1 MISIDI
7 IDEYVEPVT
16 NLLAT
21 YTTGSMYYTS
31 SSEFINRTK
40 VEICLEDSIDSNN
53 FEFINIGVNLLKA
66 FDQDINL
73 DVSEINEKSLSEFMD
88 HAGDATIIDDLSI
101 LPKFTRQNNQNIISS
116 SKIIFIKP
124 GLGFGTGK
132 HPTTKQC
139 IKQIHNI
146 DNGYVLDIGAGS
158 GILSIVSCLYGASKC
173 VAIENDE
180 LAINNAIYNIKVN
193 NMENKIELVNI
204 NFDNYNTSKLFDTI
218 LANVDHTFLL
228 NHISNV
234 KNLLKPKGNLII
246 SGFKKNMQNNI
257 LKLYS
262 EFFDIIEI
270 THENDWSC
278 FRMLKNES

>member
-7 IDEYVEPVT
+7 TDEYVEPVT

-21 YTTGSMYYTS
+21 YTTGSIYYTS
-31 SSEFINRTK
+31 SIEFVNRTK
-40 VEICLEDSIDSNN
+40 VEICLEESVDLNN

-66 FDQDINL
+66 FDKDINL
-73 DVSEINEKSLSEFMD
+73 NVSDINEKSLSEFMN
-88 HAGDATIIDDLSI
+88 HIGEATIIDDLSI
-101 LPKFTRQNNQNIISS
+101 LPKSLKQNISS
-116 SKIIFIKP
+116 SKTIFIKP

-139 IKQIHNI
+139 VRQIHNI

-173 VAIENDE
+173 VALENDE
-180 LAINNAIYNIKVN
+180 LAINNATYNIKVN
-193 NMENKIELVNI
+193 NMEDKIELLNI
-204 NFDNYNTSKLFDTI
+204 NFENYNTSNLFDTI

-228 NHISNV
+228 NHIGNL
-234 KNLLKPKGNLII
+234 KKLLKSEGNLII

-257 LKLYS
+257 LNLYGES
-262 EFFDIIEI
+262 FNIIEI
-270 THENDWSC
+270 TEENDWVC
-278 FRMLKNES
+278 FRMLKK

>member
-7 IDEYVEPVT
+7 TDEYVEPVT

-21 YTTGSMYYTS
+21 YTNGSIYYTS
-31 SSEFINRTK
+31 LSEFIDRTK
-40 VEICLEDSIDSNN
+40 IEICLEDPIDSNN

-66 FDQDINL
+66 FDKNINL
-73 DVSEINEKSLSEFMD
+73 NVSDINEKSLSEFMN
-88 HAGDATIIDDLSI
+88 HIGEATIIDDLSI
-101 LPKFTRQNNQNIISS
+101 LPKSLKQNISS
-116 SKIIFIKP
+116 SKTIFIKP

-139 IKQIHNI
+139 VRQIHNI

-180 LAINNAIYNIKVN
+180 LAINNATYNIKVN
-193 NMENKIELVNI
+193 NMEDKIELLNI
-204 NFDNYNTSKLFDTI
+204 NFENYNTSNLFDTI

-228 NHISNV
+228 NHISNL
-234 KNLLKPKGNLII
+234 KKLLKSEGNLII

-257 LKLYS
+257 LNLYGES
-262 EFFDIIEI
+262 FNIIEI
-270 THENDWSC
+270 TEENDWVC
-278 FRMLKNES
+278 FRMLKK

>member
-7 IDEYVEPVT
+7 TDEYVEPVT

-21 YTTGSMYYTS
+21 YTNGSIYYTS
-31 SSEFINRTK
+31 LSEFIDRTK
-40 VEICLEDSIDSNN
+40 IEICLEDPIDSNN

-66 FDQDINL
+66 FDKNINL
-73 DVSEINEKSLSEFMD
+73 NVSDINEKSLSEFMN
-88 HAGDATIIDDLSI
+88 HIGEATIIDDLSI
-101 LPKFTRQNNQNIISS
+101 LPKSLKQNISS
-116 SKIIFIKP
+116 SKTIFIKP

-139 IKQIHNI
+139 VRQIHNI

-158 GILSIVSCLYGASKC
+158 GILSIASCLYGASKC

-180 LAINNAIYNIKVN
+180 LAINNATYNIKVN
-193 NMENKIELVNI
+193 NMEDKIELLNI
-204 NFDNYNTSKLFDTI
+204 NFENYNTSNLFDTI

-228 NHISNV
+228 NHISNL
-234 KNLLKPKGNLII
+234 KKLLKSEGNLII

-257 LKLYS
+257 LNLYGES
-262 EFFDIIEI
+262 FNIIEI
-270 THENDWSC
+270 TEENDWVC
-278 FRMLKNES
+278 FRMLKK

>member
-1 MISIDI
+1 MISINI
-7 IDEYVEPVT
+7 TDEYVEPVT

-21 YTTGSMYYTS
+21 YTNGSIYYTS
-31 SSEFINRTK
+31 LSEFINRTK
-40 VEICLEDSIDSNN
+40 VEICLEDPIDSNN

-66 FDQDINL
+66 FDKNINL
-73 DVSEINEKSLSEFMD
+73 NVSDINEKSLSEFMN
-88 HAGDATIIDDLSI
+88 HIGEATIIDDLSI
-101 LPKFTRQNNQNIISS
+101 LPKSLKQNISS
-116 SKIIFIKP
+116 SKTIFIKP

-139 IKQIHNI
+139 VRQIHNI

-180 LAINNAIYNIKVN
+180 LAINNATYNIKVN
-193 NMENKIELVNI
+193 NMEDKIELLNI
-204 NFDNYNTSKLFDTI
+204 NFENYNTSNLFDTI

-228 NHISNV
+228 NHISNL
-234 KNLLKPKGNLII
+234 KKLLKSEGNLII

-257 LKLYS
+257 LNLYGES
-262 EFFDIIEI
+262 FNIIEI
-270 THENDWSC
+270 TEENDWVC
-278 FRMLKNES
+278 FRMLKK

>member
-7 IDEYVEPVT
+7 TDEYVEPVT

-21 YTTGSMYYTS
+21 YTNGSIYYTS
-31 SSEFINRTK
+31 LSEFIDRTK
-40 VEICLEDSIDSNN
+40 IEICLEDPIDSNN

-66 FDQDINL
+66 FDKNINL
-73 DVSEINEKSLSEFMD
+73 NVSDINEKSLSEFMN
-88 HAGDATIIDDLSI
+88 HVGEATIIDDLSI
-101 LPKFTRQNNQNIISS
+101 LPKSLKQNISS
-116 SKIIFIKP
+116 SKTIFIKP

-139 IKQIHNI
+139 VRQIHNI

-158 GILSIVSCLYGASKC
+158 GILSIASCLYGASKC

-180 LAINNAIYNIKVN
+180 LAINNATYNIKVN
-193 NMENKIELVNI
+193 NMEDKIELLNI
-204 NFDNYNTSKLFDTI
+204 NFENYNTSNLFDTI

-228 NHISNV
+228 NHISNL
-234 KNLLKPKGNLII
+234 KKLLKSEGNLII

-257 LKLYS
+257 LNLYGES
-262 EFFDIIEI
+262 FNIIEI
-270 THENDWSC
+270 TEENDWVC
-278 FRMLKNES
+278 FRMLKK

>member
-7 IDEYVEPVT
+7 TDEYVEPVT

-21 YTTGSMYYTS
+21 YTTGSIYYTS
-31 SSEFINRTK
+31 SIKFVNRTK
-40 VEICLEDSIDSNN
+40 VEICLEESVDLNN

-66 FDQDINL
+66 FDKDINL
-73 DVSEINEKSLSEFMD
+73 NVSDINEKSLSEFMN
-88 HAGDATIIDDLSI
+88 HVGEAIIIDDLFI
-101 LPKFTRQNNQNIISS
+101 APKLTDQNKTNTIY
-116 SKIIFIKP
+116 IKP

-139 IKQIHNI
+139 VRQIHNI

-158 GILSIVSCLYGASKC
+158 GILSIVSCLHGARKC

-193 NMENKIELVNI
+193 NMEDKIELLNI
-204 NFDNYNTSKLFDTI
+204 NFENYNTSNLFDTI

-228 NHISNV
+228 NHLDNL
-234 KNLLKPKGNLII
+234 KKLLKSEGNLII

-257 LKLYS
+257 LNLYG
-262 EFFDIIEI
+262 EFFNILEI
-270 THENDWSC
+270 TEENDWVC
-278 FRMLKNES
+278 FRMLKK

>member
-7 IDEYVEPVT
+7 TDEYVEPVT

-21 YTTGSMYYTS
+21 YTTGSIYYTS
-31 SSEFINRTK
+31 SIEFVNRTK
-40 VEICLEDSIDSNN
+40 VEICLEESVDLNN

-66 FDQDINL
+66 FDKDINL
-73 DVSEINEKSLSEFMD
+73 NVSDINEKSLSEFMN
-88 HAGDATIIDDLSI
+88 HVGEAIIIDDLFI
-101 LPKFTRQNNQNIISS
+101 APKLTDQNKTNTIY
-116 SKIIFIKP
+116 IKP

-139 IKQIHNI
+139 VRQIHNI

-158 GILSIVSCLYGASKC
+158 GILSIASCLYGASKC

-180 LAINNAIYNIKVN
+180 LAINNATYNIKVN
-193 NMENKIELVNI
+193 NMEDKIELLNI
-204 NFDNYNTSKLFDTI
+204 NFENYNTSNLFDTI

-228 NHISNV
+228 NHLDNL
-234 KNLLKPKGNLII
+234 KKLLKSEGNLII

-257 LKLYS
+257 LNLYG
-262 EFFDIIEI
+262 EFFNILEI
-270 THENDWSC
+270 TEENDWVC
-278 FRMLKNES
+278 FRMLKK

>member
-7 IDEYVEPVT
+7 TDEYVEPVT

-21 YTTGSMYYTS
+21 YTTGSIYYTS
-31 SSEFINRTK
+31 SIKFVNRTK
-40 VEICLEDSIDSNN
+40 VEICLEESVDLNN
-53 FEFINIGVNLLKA
+53 FEYIDIGVNLLKA
-66 FDQDINL
+66 FDKDINL
-73 DVSEINEKSLSEFMD
+73 NVSDINEKSLSEFMN
-88 HAGDATIIDDLSI
+88 HVGEAIIIDDLFI
-101 LPKFTRQNNQNIISS
+101 APKLTDQNKTNTIY
-116 SKIIFIKP
+116 IKP

-139 IKQIHNI
+139 VRQIHNI

-158 GILSIVSCLYGASKC
+158 GILSIVSCLHGARKC

-193 NMENKIELVNI
+193 NMEDKIELLNI
-204 NFDNYNTSKLFDTI
+204 NFENYNTSNLFDTI

-228 NHISNV
+228 NHLDNL
-234 KNLLKPKGNLII
+234 KKLLKSEGNLII

-257 LKLYS
+257 LNLYG
-262 EFFDIIEI
+262 EFFNILEI
-270 THENDWSC
+270 TEENDWVC
-278 FRMLKNES
+278 FRMLKK

>member
-7 IDEYVEPVT
+7 TDEYVEPVT

-21 YTTGSMYYTS
+21 YTNGSIYYTS
-31 SSEFINRTK
+31 LSEFIDRTK
-40 VEICLEDSIDSNN
+40 IEICLEDPIDSNN

-66 FDQDINL
+66 FDKNINL
-73 DVSEINEKSLSEFMD
+73 NVSDINEKSLSEFMN
-88 HAGDATIIDDLSI
+88 HVGEAIIIDDLFI
-101 LPKFTRQNNQNIISS
+101 APKLTDQNKTNTIY
-116 SKIIFIKP
+116 IKP

-139 IKQIHNI
+139 VRQIHNI

-158 GILSIVSCLYGASKC
+158 GILSIVSCLHGARKC

-193 NMENKIELVNI
+193 NMEDKIELLNI
-204 NFDNYNTSKLFDTI
+204 NFENYNTSNLFDTI

-228 NHISNV
+228 NHLDNL
-234 KNLLKPKGNLII
+234 KKLLKSEGNLII

-257 LKLYS
+257 LNLYG
-262 EFFDIIEI
+262 EFFNILEI
-270 THENDWSC
+270 TEENDWVC
-278 FRMLKNES
+278 FRMLKK

>member
-7 IDEYVEPVT
+7 TDEYVEPVT

-21 YTTGSMYYTS
+21 YTTGSIYYTS
-31 SSEFINRTK
+31 SIEFVNRTK
-40 VEICLEDSIDSNN
+40 VEICLEESVDLNN

-66 FDQDINL
+66 FDKDINL
-73 DVSEINEKSLSEFMD
+73 NVSDINEKSLSEFMN
-88 HAGDATIIDDLSI
+88 HVGEAIIIDDLFI
-101 LPKFTRQNNQNIISS
+101 APKLTDQNKTNTIY
-116 SKIIFIKP
+116 IKP

-139 IKQIHNI
+139 VRQIHNI

-180 LAINNAIYNIKVN
+180 LAINNATYNIKVN
-193 NMENKIELVNI
+193 NMEDKIELLNI
-204 NFDNYNTSKLFDTI
+204 NFENYNTSNLFDTI

-228 NHISNV
+228 NHIGNL
-234 KNLLKPKGNLII
+234 KKLLKFEGNLII

-257 LKLYS
+257 LNLYGES
-262 EFFDIIEI
+262 FNIIEI
-270 THENDWSC
+270 TEENDWVC
-278 FRMLKNES
+278 FRMLKK

>member
-7 IDEYVEPVT
+7 TDEYVEPVT

-21 YTTGSMYYTS
+21 YTTGSIYYTS
-31 SSEFINRTK
+31 SIEFVNRTK
-40 VEICLEDSIDSNN
+40 VEICLEESVDLNN

-66 FDQDINL
+66 FDKDINL
-73 DVSEINEKSLSEFMD
+73 NVSDINEKSLSEFMN
-88 HAGDATIIDDLSI
+88 HVGEAIIIDDLFI
-101 LPKFTRQNNQNIISS
+101 APKLTDQNKTNTIY
-116 SKIIFIKP
+116 IKP

-139 IKQIHNI
+139 VRQIHNI

-180 LAINNAIYNIKVN
+180 LAINNAAYNIKVN
-193 NMENKIELVNI
+193 NMEYKIELLNI
-204 NFDNYNTSKLFDTI
+204 NFENYNTSNLFDTI

-228 NHISNV
+228 NHISNL
-234 KNLLKPKGNLII
+234 KKLLKSEGNLII

-257 LKLYS
+257 LNLYGES
-262 EFFDIIEI
+262 FNIIEI
-270 THENDWSC
+270 TEENDWVC
-278 FRMLKNES
+278 FRMLKK

>member
-7 IDEYVEPVT
+7 TDEYVEPVT

-21 YTTGSMYYTS
+21 YTNGSIYYTS
-31 SSEFINRTK
+31 LSEFIDRTK
-40 VEICLEDSIDSNN
+40 IEICLEDPIDSNN

-66 FDQDINL
+66 FDKNINL
-73 DVSEINEKSLSEFMD
+73 NVSDINEKSLSEFMN
-88 HAGDATIIDDLSI
+88 HVGEAIIIDDLFI
-101 LPKFTRQNNQNIISS
+101 APKLTDQNKTNTIY
-116 SKIIFIKP
+116 IKP

-139 IKQIHNI
+139 VRQIHNI

-158 GILSIVSCLYGASKC
+158 GILSIASCLYGASKC

-180 LAINNAIYNIKVN
+180 LAINNATYNIKVN
-193 NMENKIELVNI
+193 NMEDKIELLNI
-204 NFDNYNTSKLFDTI
+204 NFENYNTSNLFDTI

-228 NHISNV
+228 NHISNL
-234 KNLLKPKGNLII
+234 KKLLKSEGNLII

-257 LKLYS
+257 LNLYGES
-262 EFFDIIEI
+262 FNIIEI
-270 THENDWSC
+270 TEENDWVC
-278 FRMLKNES
+278 FRMLKK

>member
-7 IDEYVEPVT
+7 TDEYVEPVT

-21 YTTGSMYYTS
+21 YTNGSIYYTS
-31 SSEFINRTK
+31 LSEFIDRTK
-40 VEICLEDSIDSNN
+40 IEICLEDPIDSNN

-66 FDQDINL
+66 FDKNINL
-73 DVSEINEKSLSEFMD
+73 NVSDINEKSLSEFMN
-88 HAGDATIIDDLSI
+88 HIGEATIIDDLSI
-101 LPKFTRQNNQNIISS
+101 LPKSLKQNISS
-116 SKIIFIKP
+116 SKTIFIKP

-139 IKQIHNI
+139 VRQIHNI

-180 LAINNAIYNIKVN
+180 LAINNATYNIKVN
-193 NMENKIELVNI
+193 NMEDKIELLNI
-204 NFDNYNTSKLFDTI
+204 NFENYNTSNLFDTI

-228 NHISNV
+228 NHLDNL
-234 KNLLKPKGNLII
+234 KKLLKSEGNLII

-257 LKLYS
+257 LNLYG
-262 EFFDIIEI
+262 EFFNILEI
-270 THENDWSC
+270 TEENDWVC
-278 FRMLKNES
+278 FRMLKK

>member
-7 IDEYVEPVT
+7 TDEYVEPVT

-21 YTTGSMYYTS
+21 YTNGSIYYTS
-31 SSEFINRTK
+31 LSEFINRTK

-53 FEFINIGVNLLKA
+53 FEFINIGVNLLKT
-66 FDQDINL
+66 FDKNINL
-73 DVSEINEKSLSEFMD
+73 NVSEINEKSLSEFMN
-88 HAGDATIIDDLSI
+88 HVGEATIIDDLYI
-101 LPKFTRQNNQNIISS
+101 LPKFKNQNNKNIPSS
-116 SKIIFIKP
+116 RMTIFIKP

-139 IKQIHNI
+139 IRQIHNI

-158 GILSIVSCLYGASKC
+158 GILSIVSCLYGASEC

-193 NMENKIELVNI
+193 HMEDKIELLNI
-204 NFDNYNTSKLFDTI
+204 NFDNYNTSNLFDTI
-218 LANVDHTFLL
+218 LANVDQKFLV
-228 NHISNV
+228 NHADHL
-234 KNLLKPKGNLII
+234 KKLLKPEGNLII

-257 LKLYS
+257 LNLYGES
-262 EFFDIIEI
+262 FNIIEI
-270 THENDWSC
+270 TEENDWVC
-278 FRMLKNES
+278 FRMLKK

>member
-7 IDEYVEPVT
+7 TDEYVEPVT

-21 YTTGSMYYTS
+21 YTTGSIYYTS
-31 SSEFINRTK
+31 SIECMDRTK
-40 VEICLEDSIDSNN
+40 VEICLEDPIDLNN

-66 FDQDINL
+66 FDKDINL
-73 DVSEINEKSLSEFMD
+73 NVSDINEKSLSEFMN
-88 HAGDATIIDDLSI
+88 HIGEATIIDDLSI
-101 LPKFTRQNNQNIISS
+101 LPKSLKQNISS
-116 SKIIFIKP
+116 SKTIFIKP

-139 IKQIHNI
+139 VRQIHNI

-180 LAINNAIYNIKVN
+180 LAINNATYNIKVN
-193 NMENKIELVNI
+193 NMEDKIELLNI
-204 NFDNYNTSKLFDTI
+204 NFENYNTSNLFDTI

-228 NHISNV
+228 NHISNL
-234 KNLLKPKGNLII
+234 KKLLKSEGNLII
-246 SGFKKNMQNNI
+246 SGFKK
-257 LKLYS
+257 KYA
-262 EFFDIIEI
+262 
-270 THENDWSC
+270 
-278 FRMLKNES
+278 K

>member
-7 IDEYVEPVT
+7 TDEYVEPVT

-21 YTTGSMYYTS
+21 YTNGSIYYTS
-31 SSEFINRTK
+31 LSEFIDRTK
-40 VEICLEDSIDSNN
+40 IEICLEDPIDSNN

-66 FDQDINL
+66 FDKNINL
-73 DVSEINEKSLSEFMD
+73 NVSDINEKSLSEFMN
-88 HAGDATIIDDLSI
+88 HIGEATIIDDLSI
-101 LPKFTRQNNQNIISS
+101 LPKSLKQNISS
-116 SKIIFIKP
+116 SKTIFIKP

-139 IKQIHNI
+139 VRQIHNI

-173 VAIENDE
+173 VALENDE
-180 LAINNAIYNIKVN
+180 LAINNATYNIKVN
-193 NMENKIELVNI
+193 NMEDKIELLNI
-204 NFDNYNTSKLFDTI
+204 NFENYNTSNLFDTI

-228 NHISNV
+228 NHISNL
-234 KNLLKPKGNLII
+234 KKLLKSEGNLII

-257 LKLYS
+257 LNLYGES
-262 EFFDIIEI
+262 FNIIEI
-270 THENDWSC
+270 TEENDWVC
-278 FRMLKNES
+278 FRMLKK